1 MKIKFTKR
9 KTGLILLVIFLLFF
23 GRPLAFLTYHY
34 LKDKEVKLS
43 LDPGFVNDA
52 SRMNETKVDT
62 VILVAAAPA
71 EAETQLIH
79 LIQKAGD
86 EGKKISIAGSQHS
99 MGGHTIYPGVIVLNM
114 KTFNKMELDTLNNV
128 LTVGSGATWA
138 EVIPFLDK
146 FHRSVAVMQ
155 SNNSFSVGGSV
166 SVNCH
171 GWQPNSGPIA
181 STVESFSI
189 LTAEGIIRDC
199 SRTNNPELF
208 SLALGGYGLFGIIL
222 EIKLRVILNSSYR
235 MYQYVVASENY
246 VLEFEEW
253 VNKRTDVG
261 MAYGRLEIDPG
272 NFLDEAI
279 ISICTVDSVEP
290 IPELTP
296 TGFRSFRRTVF
307 RSSVNSN
314 YGKKLRW
321 RIEKMAGKL
330 SKGKLFSR
338 NQLINDPVEIF
349 QNRQPGYTDIL
360 HEYFIPKDSVSSF
373 IKVLK
378 NTIPQY
384 KVNLLNITVRNV
396 LSDEDVFLRYAS
408 SEVFGF
414 VMLYNQSTT
423 PEAEKEMRRCTEKLI
438 DVALALKGTY
448 YLPYRL
454 HANKEQLSKAYPMSK
469 EFFLLKKKYDSQE
482 IFQNEFYKKYK

>member
-9 KTGLILLVIFLLFF
+9 KTGLVLLAIFLLFF
-23 GRPLAFLTYHY
+23 GRPLIFLTYHY
-34 LKDKEVKLS
+34 FKDKQVNQPLN
-43 LDPGFVNDA
+43 PGFVNDA
-52 SRMNETKVDT
+52 SRMNETKVDS
-62 VILVAAAPA
+62 VIQVAAAPA
-71 EAETQLIH
+71 EAEAQLIH
-79 LIQKAGD
+79 LIQKARD

-99 MGGHTIYPGVIVLNM
+99 MGGHTIYPGGIVLNM
-114 KTFNKMELDTLNNV
+114 KAFNKMKLDTLNNI

-146 FHRSVAVMQ
+146 FRRSVAVMQ

-166 SVNCH
+166 SVNRH

-181 STVESFSI
+181 STVESFRI
-189 LTAEGIIRDC
+189 LTADGIIHQC

-222 EIKLRVILNSSYR
+222 EIELKVIFNSSYR
-235 MYQYVVASENY
+235 MYQYVVDAENY
-246 VLEFEEW
+246 VLKFEEL

-261 MAYGRLEIDPG
+261 MAYGRLEIDPDH
-272 NFLDEAI
+272 FLDEAI
-279 ISICTVDSVEP
+279 IAICTIDSTET
-290 IPELTP
+290 IPELKS
-296 TGFRSFRRTVF
+296 TGFTGLRRTVF

-321 RIEKMAGKL
+321 RIEKMAGGL

-349 QNRQPGYTDIL
+349 QNRQAGYTDIL
-360 HEYFIPKDSVSSF
+360 QEYFIPKDSVLGF
-373 IKVLK
+373 IEILK
-378 NTIPQY
+378 RTMPQY
-384 KVNLLNITVRNV
+384 KVDLLNITIRNV
-396 LSDEDVFLRYAS
+396 WRDEDVFLCYAPT
-408 SEVFGF
+408 EVFGF
-414 VMLYNQSTT
+414 VMLFNQSTT
-423 PEAEKEMRRCTEKLI
+423 PEAEEEMRRCTEKLI
-438 DVALALKGTY
+438 DVAIALKGTY

-454 HANKEQLSKAYPMSK
+454 HASKEQLSRAYHMSGN
-469 EFFLLKKKYDSQE
+469 FFLLKKKYDSSE